1 MPKWTVWAWAVIM
14 DFVAQ
19 VNNKH
24 EFPKN
29 PKNLNNPH
37 PLNDNGV
44 DRVYTLPGLSH
55 CTPVKAFNQALEDS
69 HSHLKASVG
78 AVLKVLQGLEVNPK
92 AHPQAREDSEVHP
105 RAHLQVREDS
115 EVPLQAREVKVLEV
129 KEVNNIYLQAHPVME
144 TVQAL
149 EVKDSEVN
157 PNILL
162 LHRGLQ
168 HRDLHRDLH
177 LGLLHRGLQFSPLNQ
192 PQLLL

>member
-1 MPKWTVWAWAVIM
+1 M

-19 VNNKH
+19 TNNKH

-29 PKNLNNPH
+29 PKNLKNLNKPCNPH
-37 PLNDNGV
+37 NPHTLNVNGV
-44 DRVYTLPGLSH
+44 DRVYTLPGLNH
-55 CTPVKAFNQALEDS
+55 CTPVKALNQALEDS

-78 AVLKVLQGLEVNPK
+78 AVLKVLKVLQVLEVNPK
-92 AHPQAREDSEVHP
+92 AHPQ
-105 RAHLQVREDS
+105 AHLQVREDS

-162 LHRGLQ
+162 LHRGPQ
-168 HRDLHRDLH
+168 HRGQHRDLH